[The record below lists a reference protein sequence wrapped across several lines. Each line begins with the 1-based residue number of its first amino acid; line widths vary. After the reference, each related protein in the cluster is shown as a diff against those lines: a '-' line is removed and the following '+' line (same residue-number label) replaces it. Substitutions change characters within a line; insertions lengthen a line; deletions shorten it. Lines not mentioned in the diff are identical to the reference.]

1 MAKDC
6 VRCAH
11 VLDHGRDHQHLTN
24 PIPGIGV
31 GFGHQRTADSN
42 AGGSAKKR
50 RVKHQQTGKHDGPFS
65 LLSSGFLR
73 IAVWQKMLHGIS
85 KTEDF
90 CCALPAACK

>member
-1 MAKDC
+1 MCLTARPGAKDC

-11 VLDHGRDHQHLTN
+11 VLDHGRDHQYLTN

-50 RVKHQQTGKHDGPFS
+50 RVTSKPANMMGHCC
-65 LLSSGFLR
+65 LLDS
-73 IAVWQKMLHGIS
+73 
-85 KTEDF
+85 
-90 CCALPAACK
+90 